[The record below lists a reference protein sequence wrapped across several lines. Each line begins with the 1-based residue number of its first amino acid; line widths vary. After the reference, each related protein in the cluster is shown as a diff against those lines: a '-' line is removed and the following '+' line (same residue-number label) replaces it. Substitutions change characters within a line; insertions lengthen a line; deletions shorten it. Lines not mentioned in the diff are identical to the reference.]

1 MGKAMLIQAAVR
13 RSDKI
18 VLVGMVA
25 ILTAGVVGAYAI
37 EPAAGLQ
44 SVVINLGL
52 RSDFDR
58 MGKVFLP
65 NSTAWRMV
73 GTRERIS
80 YRELKVK
87 ASANVFFAAF
97 DVDKD
102 GFCKHDMI
110 LEVFY
115 RDDIKQW
122 TDKNRVQGTAVIKS
136 RIDFAKDNEY
146 VEVGHLQAIGD
157 GKWKIARIFLERTPR
172 QTVRA
177 IDGSFQFKIVTPKS
191 KVCTIPISYIKLSSV
206 THSDLVTLREKER
219 SQRRLQRVEY
229 KPVSG
234 KRRFLGQ
241 AKAGFVVYPVDYLE
255 LVFPNSCVDHD
266 RLNEP
271 LQCFEVAGRV
281 EPVTFVIH
289 AYEDLKNVR
298 VVVSDLHGASASIP
312 SENVDIRRVEYN
324 DQRWGWMTER
334 HYGTCPDYL
343 SFEDPVVDIKA
354 HSNCQ
359 FWLTIN
365 VPETTAAGF
374 YEGEV
379 EIYTNNKQIQTI
391 PLLVEVLPIKLL
403 ANRVKHMIYHSP
415 YLKNFHRDPIKV
427 LQDMKKHGLTP
438 ILYPYADAIKIDNGL
453 DVRLH
458 SFECQLSELRKVYP
472 DAKELFIALENYYH
486 VWRGLGGGKPVFTRP
501 FANFEATYGKVLKRY
516 AELAKRYGFELYFS
530 FRDEPFKRLEPRR
543 ASYLCSR
550 IAQAN
555 GLKTW
560 STHRLSVDVQLPL
573 TGLELSTGVNYL
585 RPLREVLDI
594 FVEAVVRVDE
604 NSIRTLQKSRSD
616 LSYYTTYLATGVR
629 PVYNRI
635 LLGIYPFV
643 TNSRFVVCYAYRDAL
658 VDPYDDMD
666 FRANYPHIVGMND
679 YLLTYPTWQGAI
691 LPTLSYEALREGVE
705 DSQLIST
712 ALILAQRASRSGDP
726 NTVHLGNSTKQYLNS
741 IICRLDKNFRLNY
754 WGKSKPSPVDPMER
768 AILKDLNE
776 GKSEDYGVFDKIRRG
791 VCDRI
796 ITLQNVLN
804 N

>member
-1 MGKAMLIQAAVR
+1 MRAV
-13 RSDKI
+13 SNKI
-18 VLVGMVA
+18 ALVGITV
-25 ILTAGVVGAYAI
+25 ILTVGVLDTSAV
-37 EPAAGLQ
+37 EPVTGLQ
-44 SVVINLGL
+44 LVVKQLGQE
-52 RSDFDR
+52 SDFAKT
-58 MGKVFLP
+58 GQVFLSNP
-65 NSTAWRMV
+65 RSWGNANKQ
-73 GTRERIS
+73 GQIAYRI
-80 YRELKVK
+80 LKADVE
-87 ASANVFFAAF
+87 ADILVAAF

-191 KVCTIPISYIKLSSV
+191 KVCTIPVSYIKLSSV

-415 YLKNFHRDPIKV
+415 YMRSFHRDPIKV
-427 LQDMKKHGLTP
+427 LQDMKKHGLVP
-438 ILYPYADAIKIDNGL
+438 VLYPPAQLVKTRKGL
-453 DVRLH
+453 DVKLDGFEHRLQT
-458 SFECQLSELRKVYP
+458 FKEVCPK
-472 DAKELFIALENYYH
+472 AKELFVVLFNYYK
-486 VWRGLGGGKPVFTRP
+486 VWRELGGGKPEFTRP
-501 FANFEATYGKVLKRY
+501 FANFETTYGRILKKY

-530 FRDEPFKRLEPRR
+530 FNDEPFKNIEKRR
-543 ASYLCSR
+543 ASYLCSY
-550 IAQAN
+550 IAQSK

-616 LSYYTTYLATGVR
+616 LSYYTTYLATSVR

-635 LLGIYPFV
+635 LHGIYPFV

-679 YLLTYPTWQGAI
+679 YLLTYPTWQGDI
-691 LPTLSYEALREGVE
+691 LPSLSYEALREGIE
-705 DSQLIST
+705 DSELIST
-712 ALILAQRASRSGDP
+712 LQILSDKALQADDSDA
-726 NTVHLGNSTKQYLNS
+726 
-741 IICRLDKNFRLNY
+741 KNFGSEAKVYLAKIFNRVSRNFKQEY
-754 WGKSKPSPVDPMER
+754 WKHNSSPIDPMER
-768 AILKDLNE
+768 KIVRDLNNGE
-776 GKSEDYGVFDKIRRG
+776 SEDYEIFDRIRRG